1 MSISVILNSTVSPY
15 QLGSN
20 TNPYQKQIQQLSQDL
35 TSGNLSAVR
44 SDFAT
49 LQKAFSQPATSSSSA
64 SAASTPNP
72 IAQAF
77 NQLATDLKSG
87 NLNGAQQ
94 DFFAIQS
101 QGSPSTPHVHHYHP
115 PKTGTEDSTTQNSL
129 LKDLSQLG
137 RSVASGNLA
146 AAQKAYAALQAQASV
161 STVSSLH
168 QTSPPVFPPALGRPV
183 VDIGQMESP
192 ILGAPVSLVA

>member
-44 SDFAT
+44 PDFAT

-64 SAASTPNP
+64 SAVSA
-72 IAQAF
+72 
-77 NQLATDLKSG
+77 
-87 NLNGAQQ
+87 
-94 DFFAIQS
+94 
-101 QGSPSTPHVHHYHP
+101 PHVHHYHP
-115 PKTGTEDSTTQNSL
+115 PKRGSEDSTTQNSL

-137 RSVASGNLA
+137 PSVASGNLA